1 MAMNR
6 TRRCHGRRIAAALLV
21 VSSLATPGLAETA
34 PAYDKRIED
43 AAIRMLIPKL
53 GDMRGS
59 MGLKSNEYL
68 RPLANERVVRSP
80 QAAMIPTP
88 VERPGLPENRRVLTS
103 QQSTKAPPADK
114 AAHATRA
121 PQITKDRTA
130 RQADPAESRRSKGC
144 FLFF

>member
-1 MAMNR
+1 MSWTLVR
-6 TRRCHGRRIAAALLV
+6 LTRL
-21 VSSLATPGLAETA
+21 TA
-34 PAYDKRIED
+34 DIED

-68 RPLANERVVRSP
+68 RPLANERVVKSP

-88 VERPGLPENRRVLTS
+88 VERPGPPENRQGLTS
-103 QQSTKAPPADK
+103 PQDTREAPADK
-114 AAHATRA
+114 PAQSTRA
-121 PQITKDRTA
+121 PQIIEDRTA
-130 RQADPAESRRSKGC
+130 EGTDPAGSRHTKGS

>member
-1 MAMNR
+1 M
-6 TRRCHGRRIAAALLV
+6 LV
-21 VSSLATPGLAETA
+21 VSGLATPGLAETT

-68 RPLANERVVRSP
+68 RPLANERVVKSP

-88 VERPGLPENRRVLTS
+88 VKKPGLPENRRVLTS
-103 QQSTKAPPADK
+103 QQSTKAPPAGE
-114 AAHATRA
+114 AAPATRA
-121 PQITKDRTA
+121 PQIIEDRTA
-130 RQADPAESRRSKGC
+130 EGTDPAGSRHTKGS